1 MSLRT
6 HRLLALAAWVGLFLV
21 VYVASPSR
29 GLHLF
34 ASMLALSLVGL
45 AFGAGGFAVRNWVED
60 TIQPED
66 GRLRSFRWAQ
76 IAIWIGT
83 LLLYAWVT
91 VVLDVID
98 EAGFIGLV
106 TLFLTPISFGVRNLL
121 APRSAQAPA

>member
-21 VYVASPSR
+21 VYAASPSR

-34 ASMLALSLVGL
+34 ASMLALSLVGI
-45 AFGAGGFAVRNWVED
+45 AFGAGWFAVRVWIED
-60 TIQPED
+60 RIQPKD

-76 IAIWIGT
+76 FAIWLAT
-83 LLLYAWVT
+83 VLLYAWVT

-106 TLFLTPISFGVRNLL
+106 TLFLTPILFGVRNLL
-121 APRSAQAPA
+121 APRSAQASA